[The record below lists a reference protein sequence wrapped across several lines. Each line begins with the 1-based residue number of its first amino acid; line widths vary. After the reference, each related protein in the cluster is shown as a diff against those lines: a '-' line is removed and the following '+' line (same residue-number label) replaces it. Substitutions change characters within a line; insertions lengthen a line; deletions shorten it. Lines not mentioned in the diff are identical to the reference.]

1 MGAFQ
6 VGALW
11 GFSFSLGV
19 ANAGQKKFH
28 TLDKNHLY
36 LLRFRDKL
44 NSQGREKVPFQL
56 RVQSEPGRGKVDV
69 SRCSR

>member
-1 MGAFQ
+1 LGAFQ

-28 TLDKNHLY
+28 TLDKKHVY

-44 NSQGREKVPFQL
+44 NSQGREKVPFSVACAK
-56 RVQSEPGRGKVDV
+56 RARSGEGR
-69 SRCSR
+69 RLALL